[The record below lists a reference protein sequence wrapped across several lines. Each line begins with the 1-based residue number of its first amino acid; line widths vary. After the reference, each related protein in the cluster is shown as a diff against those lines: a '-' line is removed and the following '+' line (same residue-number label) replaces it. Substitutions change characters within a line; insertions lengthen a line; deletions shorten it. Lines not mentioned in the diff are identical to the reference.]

1 MARWKK
7 GRSSRRFIQ
16 VNLNVKFEL
25 MAVCCF
31 SFRRFVA
38 YSELFVGILVFL
50 NHFKGFLGHIL
61 PFFWSLREATAIG
74 ALENRKSKPQGRMKL
89 PKIPTEVHQK
99 TKRRLQKIPGIG
111 GRLETKPWRGQAD
124 DKRVKIASNCGHV
137 AKSND
142 DPIFNSNNKS
152 NCNNNSSN

>member
-1 MARWKK
+1 MKERKK
-7 GRSSRRFIQ
+7 QQTIYSSE
-16 VNLNVKFEL
+16 FECEIWIDGGL
-25 MAVCCF
+25 LF
-31 SFRRFVA
+31 LISPFRCIFWIICGNFG
-38 YSELFVGILVFL
+38 LFKPFQRVFGA
-50 NHFKGFLGHIL
+50 HFTIFR
-61 PFFWSLREATAIG
+61 SLREATAIG

-111 GRLETKPWRGQAD
+111 GRLETKSWRGQAD